1 MALNLI
7 QMEAA
12 IKKVDWERALKRDE
26 EDEAIAREQTEVEQ
40 GIRAKVKRGLI
51 KEDFEWTLTQ
61 LYSASHRRM
70 IKFQIDRILDKIF
83 ADYTIT
89 ETPTIYTG
97 WLVKKLFREFAHQFL
112 RKKTY
117 ENRLGRAL
125 VRLREKDSI
134 IAQQELVRQQNEE
147 IIKMLK
153 ELKIKEYK
161 WPVTEVEMSDDA
173 SLHKELKRVMK
184 GLEKDNPRIVSE
196 DHGHSS
202 DEYDY
207 DNYYSSTDDE

>member
-26 EDEAIAREQTEVEQ
+26 EDEAIARTQTEIEQ
-40 GIRAKVKRGLI
+40 GIRSKVKRELI
-51 KEDFEWTLTQ
+51 KEDFDWSLTQ
-61 LYSASHRRM
+61 LYSASQRRM
-70 IKFQIDRILDKIF
+70 VKFQIDRVLDKIF

-89 ETPTIYTG
+89 ETPTVYTG

-117 ENRLGRAL
+117 ETKLGRAL
-125 VRLREKDSI
+125 IRLREKDRI
-134 IAQQELVRQQNEE
+134 IAEQDLVKRQNEE

-153 ELKIKEYK
+153 ELKLKEYSAT
-161 WPVTEVEMSDDA
+161 VEEVQSDV
-173 SLHKELKRVMK
+173 SLHRELKRVVRA
-184 GLEKDNPRIVSE
+184 LEKDNPKIGSE

-207 DNYYSSTDDE
+207 DNYYSSSDED